1 MVDLLNIDHRMNESL
16 GYPNKK
22 DAHLCYKGVKLCYCN
37 RPMSTRA
44 KILFSFKILS
54 IFLTAILNIL

>member
-1 MVDLLNIDHRMNESL
+1 MVDLLNIDHRMNEIH

-22 DAHLCYKGVKLCYCN
+22 DAHLCYKGVKLCYRN
-37 RPMSTRA
+37 RPMSTRV

-54 IFLTAILNIL
+54 IFLTTIVN